1 MVPLITGGCARNV
14 DGTWKA
20 PLVYRIDV
28 QQGNVIDQEM
38 IDKLKP
44 GMDKNQ
50 VKFVMGTPLIKD
62 PFHSNRWDYVY
73 IMEPGRGERKQR
85 RITLYFENNKLAYVD
100 GDIKIGEHP
109 VNDEL
114 TTKDRSVTVPL
125 DAHKEGFFSHLF
137 NKNKPS
143 EESES
148 AEDTETVEKN
158 EAVTKAGTEKP
169 VKEENLSK
177 EQQATDTDTDTDTT
191 TTTTTATA
199 TPLPVQK
206 EATTEKDDKTTD
218 NDKETIA
225 DKEQDKNLV
234 RRFWDR
240 ITSGADDSGLAKGK
254 EETERDIR
262 DAEVLEKAGGG
273 L

>member
-1 MVPLITGGCARNV
+1 MKTMYKITACFLLLVPLVTGGCAQNV

-28 QQGNVIDQEM
+28 QQGNVIDQKM

-50 VKFVMGTPLIKD
+50 VKYVMGTPLIKD

-73 IMEPGRGERKQR
+73 IMEPGRGKRKQR
-85 RITLYFENNKLAYVD
+85 RITLFFEHDKLAYVE
-100 GDIKIGEHP
+100 GDIKIGERP
-109 VNDEL
+109 ATEDL
-114 TTKDRSVTVPL
+114 TPKDRSVTVPL
-125 DAHKEGFFSHLF
+125 DAHKEGFFSRMF
-137 NKNKPS
+137 DKNKPQ
-143 EESES
+143 EKESETAQDNEN
-148 AEDTETVEKN
+148 AEKDETV
-158 EAVTKAGTEKP
+158 TKDTTEKP
-169 VKEENLSK
+169 VEEKDLSTK
-177 EQQATDTDTDTDTT
+177 QQV
-191 TTTTTATA
+191 TAA
-199 TPLPVQK
+199 PLPSQK
-206 EATTEKDDKTTD
+206 NAATQEESETDD
-218 NDKETIA
+218 DKETIA

-240 ITSGADDSGLAKGK
+240 ITSGAEDSGIAKGK

-262 DAEVLEKAGGG
+262 DAEVLEKSGGE